1 MFSEKI
7 NKLIAVLDHD
17 EDECSILM
25 DEGIHMV
32 QLVRKLCPVD
42 KEVILVTQKNNQN
55 LSFNV
60 WALHPI
66 WTPLSKLIWSRLI
79 FTTHTSHITLDK
91 AILLYVMI
99 GKRKVDTSWI
109 IYNNII
115 DSVKPFKGL

>member
-32 QLVRKLCPVD
+32 QLVRKLWPVD

-60 WALHPI
+60 RALHPI